1 MPRRRLTKFEKEH
14 REAIRELQQSVI
26 EFTFYFDYEKE
37 NRRAK
42 FEARVYLTLQQINTL
57 GGLEKIS
64 RHLEYLLYDAL
75 NIYTFEWDSGVMGYQ
90 HVDRKPTKFGTWVV
104 HDVYGGGVYQ
114 GSMKYAY
121 GRRVRNVYG

>member
-14 REAIRELQQSVI
+14 REEIRKLQQSVI
-26 EFTFYFDYEKE
+26 EFACYFNYEKE

-42 FEARVYLTLQQINTL
+42 FEARAYLTLQQIQTL
-57 GGLEKIS
+57 GGLENLY
-64 RHLEYLLYDAL
+64 RLLEYLLYDAL
-75 NIYTFEWDSGVMGYQ
+75 DIYTFEWDSGVIGYQ
-90 HVDRKPTKFGTWVV
+90 HVEREPTKFGTWVV
-104 HDVYGGGVYQ
+104 HDVNEGRVYQ